1 MAEIIAE
8 DDDNIDFNRQGAS
21 EEQTP
26 VTIEDTLKPVQE
38 KPETPEQP
46 SEEAE
51 LPAKYKGK
59 SIMDLVQMHQ
69 NAESALGRQSSE
81 VGELRKVVDD
91 FILSQS
97 RINQKETAPKDDEP
111 DFFLDPKKAVSKTVA
126 ESEVIRELQ
135 QELQVSRQERAIN
148 TMLKRHPKI
157 KETLQDP
164 KFAEWVQGKPHRLN
178 LLQRTDQYDLDAAD
192 ELLSLWGDYS
202 GATNQAVQQQTRQQR
217 SSAVQKA
224 NTGNIQSASVPGK
237 RGPVF
242 RRADII
248 KLRMEDPDRYE
259 ALEDEIMQ
267 AYAEKRVI

>member
-8 DDDNIDFNRQGAS
+8 DDDSVDFEQQGAS
-21 EEQTP
+21 QEQTP
-26 VTIEDTLKPVQE
+26 TTIETTLKPVE
-38 KPETPEQP
+38 ETSAQPEQP
-46 SEEAE
+46 PEQE
-51 LPAKYKGK
+51 LPDKYKGK

-69 NAESALGRQSSE
+69 NAESALGKQSGE

-97 RINQKETAPKDDEP
+97 RTNQKETAPEEDDT
-111 DFFLDPKKAVSKTVA
+111 DFFSDPKTAVNKTVA
-126 ESEVIRELQ
+126 QSDIIKEMQ

-148 TMLKRHPKI
+148 TMLKQHPNI

-164 KFAEWVQGKPHRLN
+164 KFAEWVQSKPHRIN
-178 LLQRTDQYDLDAAD
+178 LLARTDQYDLNAAD
-192 ELLSLWGDYS
+192 ELLSLWSDYS
-202 GATNQAVQQQTRQQR
+202 GASAQAAQQQVREQR